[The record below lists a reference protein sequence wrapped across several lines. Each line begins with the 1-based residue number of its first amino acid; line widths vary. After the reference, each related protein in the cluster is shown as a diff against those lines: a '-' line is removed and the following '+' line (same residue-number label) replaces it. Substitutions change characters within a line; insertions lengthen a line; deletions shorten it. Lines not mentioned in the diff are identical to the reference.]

1 MSRDVIYTKLLRTH
15 DLPDGGIAITESYW
29 AESEGTDETWK
40 ENCRT
45 LAAEA
50 NADRRFAGT
59 VGWVL
64 VSLICCE
71 LLEPRRTKDATGT

>member
-1 MSRDVIYTKLLRTH
+1 MSRDVIYTKSLRTH

-29 AESEGTDETWK
+29 AEIEGTDETWK
-40 ENCRT
+40 ENCRA

-50 NADRRFAGT
+50 NADRLFTGA
-59 VGWVL
+59 VDWVL
-64 VSLICCE
+64 VSLICRE